1 MEILTEFV
9 GVGATDLWQ
18 IAVTDH
24 ARSARL
30 LRSHSLKGK
39 ALVPVHLLVVP
50 IV

>member
-1 MEILTEFV
+1 M
-9 GVGATDLWQ
+9 GVGTTDLWQ
-18 IAVTDH
+18 IAVRDH

-30 LRSHSLKGK
+30 LRSHSLKGR